1 MWGVFASYARC
12 VEETIL
18 AAAGRQANRP
28 HRRGRRLST
37 WSRQEIYEESTKTVA
52 LDSRVYDRLAGA
64 KKEGESFSKAIDRIL
79 TQVDSAHTGSDVLRG
94 LAGTATLSE
103 ADSRKFLEVVA
114 ENRDSEG
121 WERRDL
127 R

>member
-1 MWGVFASYARC
+1 M
-12 VEETIL
+12 
-18 AAAGRQANRP
+18 
-28 HRRGRRLST
+28 
-37 WSRQEIYEESTKTVA
+37 
-52 LDSRVYDRLAGA
+52 YDRLAGA
-64 KKEGESFSKAIDRIL
+64 KMEGESFSKAIDRIL